1 MPWTRVSYRAARA
14 TLKIKARKIMARKG
28 KRKHSLHRSIGA
40 VLKGGGFARESLFLL
55 KANSGPAELFERFP
69 KLIKE
74 QRHLLPVH
82 GEPFPRTYK
91 GMFEVQ
97 AAGAPVGPVNEVIWA
112 ICRCL
117 LHSGEITQYVA
128 DRGQFE
134 SFLLLSN
141 FEGAAAILVAHEQ
154 RFGVSLWLAQAWL
167 TLGDN
172 APLGER
178 QRVQEQFDSTTP
190 KSISAFLIHYL
201 SRRAESRGTKRFLKD
216 EVLAKLNDV
225 SDVFRTY
232 AASRV
237 SDVSTANP
245 SELSA
250 YLFFEAQASVVD
262 HYEALVVT
270 LQDMAGA
277 DRLPASVSAALEKP
291 VALLRRRIKDRRVD
305 PLALAFGCVVQIDI
319 DDKARFRAEIF
330 DSYFQSRHE
339 DVLQNGAIFLAE
351 HDPTDA
357 AMLTLLARAAVRSN
371 REVSGLSSAQAAL
384 CTSLISVLRLD
395 ENSYGEATSIF
406 STADV
411 HYGHSWALY
420 LRGVVLSSLQQESA
434 VPVVDQIRGIV
445 VYDPWLSPLTLAC
458 AKAASLKAA
467 ITALVGS
474 GLYVNTLVAISLLY
488 FGSDSGS
495 AVAHMSKNRHLS
507 YLAHYLMRAGRSLEA
522 IEKLTSLMQGAPQAA
537 HYRIITAL
545 AMAKAIAGNMQE
557 AIALLVDAH
566 IVNPEVPTSLPLDLV
581 VSGLKDAENWPTTI
595 DVPLSFE
602 LFNAF
607 SSDARLAEL
616 RFSFERFQEHHKIQS
631 PADVVA
637 FLGAANRARAV
648 LYLDRVWTPEVMRQ
662 TLLYNGTEEIVE
674 ARIGVCRQLASI
686 DPDNAPRYLD
696 EIRDR
701 VKQQEISKGTSLLE
715 QSKVYVDIA
724 AIKRSLKSKIGGQ
737 YSRYKAN
744 AGAISDPSHAVVE
757 RIADALMDI
766 PMTESI
772 SISRA
777 LSSVHLVDEA
787 ETETDN
793 QFDSIFTEVTH
804 EFLRGD
810 HGLNAYLSTRVRHG
824 VLANT
829 LRKPLADERLISTR
843 NATGH
848 GYKRNKYWDDKFE
861 AYDSAAKELVSEALA
876 IFSAEFDRILHELRD
891 ERLQISISHGVKD
904 VRQDNNAAFIY
915 RSSNLERRFMQRYA
929 IRSRSM
935 DEFIDVCI
943 DNLWEKT
950 DENLLIVRELLDNE
964 IKPAFNH
971 AFEQLTD
978 SIHGLSYTHPIGDL
992 RNSIARAK
1000 TQLRM
1005 KLDEVS
1011 LWFHRSQVYDRQDYQ
1026 PNLPVDIAQN
1036 MIAKTASQSSQ
1047 VPKVDVGTY
1056 DGAVRLPGRTLDGM
1070 VDAFY
1075 VVLSNA
1081 VEHSG
1086 LDGEALNVYVSFEIS
1101 QTRYSAR
1108 IVSSL
1113 ASNVPTQSQ
1122 RENVAAIRDSLSK
1135 SDSLKLAQ
1143 VEGGSGLRKLWRSI
1157 NSPFYEDPRLDFGFS
1172 DEDRFYVEISYN
1184 IQAQDENSLN

>member
-1 MPWTRVSYRAARA
+1 
-14 TLKIKARKIMARKG
+14 MARKG

-40 VLKGGGFARESLFLL
+40 VLKGGDFARESLFLL
-55 KANSGPAELFERFP
+55 KVNSSAEELFERFP
-69 KLIKE
+69 KLIKDP
-74 QRHLLPVH
+74 RRLLPVH
-82 GEPFPRTYK
+82 GAPFPRTYK
-91 GMFEVQ
+91 DMFEVQ
-97 AAGAPVGPVNEVIWA
+97 AAGAPAGPVNEVIWA
-112 ICRCL
+112 ISRCV
-117 LHSGEITQYVA
+117 LHSAEISQYVA
-128 DRGQFE
+128 DRNNFE
-134 SFLLLSN
+134 SSLLLSK
-141 FEGAAAILVAHEQ
+141 FDTAATILVEHEQ
-154 RFGVSLWLAQAWL
+154 RCGVSLWLAQAWL

-172 APLGER
+172 APLAER
-178 QRVQEQFDSTTP
+178 QRVQEQFDATAP

-201 SRRAESRGTKRFLKD
+201 SRRAESRGAKRFLKD

-225 SDVFRTY
+225 SDVFRKY

-250 YLFFEAQASVVD
+250 YLFFEAQASVID
-262 HYEALVVT
+262 HYEALIVT

-277 DRLPASVSAALEKP
+277 DRLPASVSTALEKP
-291 VALLRRRIKDRRVD
+291 FTLLYRRIRDRRVE
-305 PLALAFGCVVQIDI
+305 PLALAFGCVVKTEVDAR
-319 DDKARFRAEIF
+319 ARFRAEIF
-330 DSYFQSRHE
+330 DSYFQSRNE
-339 DVLQNGAIFLAE
+339 EVLRNGAIFLTQ
-351 HDPTDA
+351 HDATDA
-357 AMLTLLARAAVRSN
+357 AMLTLVARAAVRSS
-371 REVSGLSSAQAAL
+371 REVSGLSAAQAAL
-384 CTSLISVLRLD
+384 CASLISVLRLD
-395 ENSYGEATSIF
+395 EHSYGEATSIF
-406 STADV
+406 SNADI

-434 VPVVDQIRGIV
+434 VPVVDQVRGIV
-445 VYDPWLSPLTLAC
+445 VYDPWLSPLSLAC
-458 AKAASLKAA
+458 VKPLSLKLAVAA
-467 ITALVGS
+467 QVES
-474 GLYVNTLVAISLLY
+474 GIYANTLEAVSLLY
-488 FGSDSGS
+488 FGKDSGS
-495 AVAHMSKNRHLS
+495 AVAKISNRRRLS
-507 YLAHYLMRAGRSLEA
+507 YLAHNLMRTGRSLDA
-522 IEKLTSLMQGAPQAA
+522 IENLVALMKGAPVDAR
-537 HYRIITAL
+537 YRITTAL
-545 AMAKAIAGNMQE
+545 AMAKAIAGNVQE
-557 AIALLVDAH
+557 AIELLVDAH
-566 IVNPEVPTSLPLDLV
+566 ILNPEVPTSLPLDLV
-581 VSGLKDAENWPTTI
+581 VSGLKEAEDWPTTI

-616 RFSFERFQEHHKIQS
+616 RFSFERFQEHKNIS
-631 PADVVA
+631 GPADVVDV
-637 FLGAANRARAV
+637 LGPENRARAV

-662 TLLYNGTEEIVE
+662 TLLYNGTEDIVE
-674 ARIGVCRQLASI
+674 ARINVCRQLASI
-686 DPDNAPRYLD
+686 DPKNATRYLD

-737 YSRYKAN
+737 YARYKAN
-744 AGAISDPSHAVVE
+744 AGAISDSSHAVVE

-772 SISRA
+772 SISRT

-793 QFDSIFTEVTH
+793 QFESIFTEVTH

-829 LRKPLADERLISTR
+829 LRKPLTDDRLISTR
-843 NATGH
+843 NPTGQ
-848 GYKRNKYWDDKFE
+848 GYKRNKHWDDKFE
-861 AYDSAAKELVSEALA
+861 FYDSATKDLVATALA
-876 IFSAEFDRILHELRD
+876 TFSSEFDRILHELRD
-891 ERLQISISHGVKD
+891 ERLQIAISHGVKD
-904 VRQDNNAAFIY
+904 VRQDQKAAFIY

-950 DENLLIVRELLDNE
+950 DENLLVVRELLDNT

-978 SIHGLSYTHPIGDL
+978 SIHGLPYSQPIGDL
-992 RNSIARAK
+992 RNAIARAR

-1036 MIAKTASQSSQ
+1036 MIAKTASESSQ
-1047 VPKVDVGTY
+1047 VPRVQVGSY
-1056 DGAVRLPGRTLDGM
+1056 EGGVRLPGRTLDGM

-1086 LDGEALNVYVSFEIS
+1086 LDGEALNVSVTFDIS

-1113 ASNVPTQSQ
+1113 AESVPSPAQ
-1122 RENVAAIRDSLSK
+1122 RENVSSIRDSLSK
-1135 SDSLKLAQ
+1135 SDSLRLAQ

-1157 NSPFYEDPRLDFGFS
+1157 NSPFYGDPRLDFGFS
-1172 DEDRFYVEISYN
+1172 DDNCFYVEISYN